1 MNSISENQFYSLL
14 SLKLSGDASKE
25 ELELLQQKLLVNPQ
39 WQFLYDQMMQA
50 GSVYPAENIEQSYAA
65 HIVKMQLQGKLEH
78 TNFEEQENNST
89 KSFKRIFYAV
99 AVAAAIIGVSFFAY
113 LKINAKEQVKN
124 SLNEVA
130 TKRGSKSFIK
140 LPDGTQVWLN
150 ADSKL
155 TFKENFGDKTREV
168 SLNGEAF
175 FDVFHDAEHPFIIH
189 TGKADVKVLG
199 TTFNI
204 RNYTSEK
211 TMEATLVKGKIE
223 VTLTDRPDEKIIIHP
238 QEKIIISKENNSQ
251 PNTKINA
258 KNAVSTV
265 DKVILTTATFKD
277 SLMAETSWMKDKMVF
292 VNQSLEKIADELER
306 KFAVTIVFKTNAVKQ
321 YRYTGVFDKETV
333 SEIFHIIQLSRKINY
348 SINYKTITIE

>member
-25 ELELLQQKLLVNPQ
+25 ELELLQQKLQVNPH

-50 GSVYPAENIEQSYAA
+50 GSVYSTENIEQSYAA
-65 HIVKMQLQGKLEH
+65 HIVKMQLQGKLENH
-78 TNFEEQENNST
+78 QQEAQTDVSNN
-89 KSFKRIFYAV
+89 SFKRIFI
-99 AVAAAIIGVSFFAY
+99 AVAAAASIIGFSFFLY
-113 LKINAKEQVKN
+113 FKVNAKEEVKN

-204 RNYTSEK
+204 RNYALDK
-211 TMEATLVKGKIE
+211 TMEATLIKGKIE
-223 VTLTDRPDEKIIIHP
+223 VTLIDRPDEKIIIHP
-238 QEKIIISKENNSQ
+238 SEKIIISKENNNSFVD
-251 PNTKINA
+251 
-258 KNAVSTV
+258 KNRTTTV
-265 DKVILTTATFKD
+265 AEVNKVILTTATFKD
-277 SLMAETSWMKDKMVF
+277 SLIAETSWVKDKMVI
-292 VNQSLEKIADELER
+292 VNQPLATIAEELER

-333 SEIFHIIQLSRKINY
+333 SEIFHIIQLSRKINF
-348 SINYKTITIE
+348 SIDNKIITIE

>member
-1 MNSISENQFYSLL
+1 MNSISENQFYGLL
-14 SLKLSGDASKE
+14 SRKLSGDAGKE
-25 ELELLQQKLLVNPQ
+25 ELELLQQQLQVNPQ

-50 GSVYPAENIEQSYAA
+50 ESVYPTENIEQSYAA
-65 HIVKMQLQGKLEH
+65 HIVKMQLQGKLEYA
-78 TNFEEQENNST
+78 NFEEQENNSK
-89 KSFKRIFYAV
+89 KSFKRILYAV
-99 AVAAAIIGVSFFAY
+99 AVAASVIGFSFFVY
-113 LKINAKEQVKN
+113 FKINAKEQVKN

-204 RNYTSEK
+204 RNYALDK
-211 TMEATLVKGKIE
+211 TMEATLIKGKIE
-223 VTLTDRPDEKIIIHP
+223 VTLIDRPDEKIIIHP
-238 QEKIIISKENNSQ
+238 SEKIIISKENKSPSVGKNR
-251 PNTKINA
+251 NT
-258 KNAVSTV
+258 AVAV
-265 DKVILTTATFKD
+265 VNKVILTTATFKD
-277 SLMAETSWMKDKMVF
+277 SLIAETSWVKDKMVI
-292 VNQSLEKIADELER
+292 VNQPLSTIAEDLER
-306 KFAVTIVFKTNAVKQ
+306 KFAVTIVFKTNAAKQ

-348 SINYKTITIE
+348 SIDNKIITIE

>member
-1 MNSISENQFYSLL
+1 MNNISENQFYNLL
-14 SLKLSGDASKE
+14 SLKLSGDAGKD
-25 ELELLQQKLLVNPQ
+25 ELQLLQQQLEANPQ

-50 GSVYPAENIEQSYAA
+50 GSVYPTDSIAQAYAA
-65 HIVKMQLQGKLEH
+65 HIVKMQLQGKLDNE
-78 TNFEEQENNST
+78 NVQQEEVQN
-89 KSFKRIFYAV
+89 KSYKRIFYSIAI
-99 AVAAAIIGVSFFAY
+99 AASVIGFSFFVYFKATT
-113 LKINAKEQVKN
+113 KQPIKN

-130 TKRGSKSFIK
+130 TKKGSKSFIK

-204 RNYTSEK
+204 RNYALDK
-211 TMEATLVKGKIE
+211 TMEATLIKGKIE
-223 VTLTDRPDEKIIIHP
+223 VILTDRPDEKIFIHP
-238 QEKIIISKENNSQ
+238 QEKIIISKESSLPVIN
-251 PNTKINA
+251 KIKTGNGLA
-258 KNAVSTV
+258 PV
-265 DKVILTTATFKD
+265 DKFILTNVILND
-277 SLMAETSWMKDKMVF
+277 SLIAETAWMKDKMVF
-292 VNQSLEKIADELER
+292 VNQSLEKIAEDVER
-306 KFAVTIVFKTNAVKQ
+306 KFAVTVLFKNNAVKQ

-348 SINYKTITIE
+348 SINDKTITIN

>member
-1 MNSISENQFYSLL
+1 MNSISENKFYSLV

-25 ELELLQQKLLVNPQ
+25 ELEQLQQQLQTNPQ

-50 GSVYPAENIEQSYAA
+50 GSVYPTENIEQSYAA
-65 HIVKMQLQGKLEH
+65 HIVKMQLQGKLENH
-78 TNFEEQENNST
+78 PQEAQTDVSKNSL
-89 KSFKRIFYAV
+89 KRIFITV
-99 AVAAAIIGVSFFAY
+99 AIAASIIGFSFFVY
-113 LKINAKEQVKN
+113 FKINQKQEVKN

-189 TGKADVKVLG
+189 TGNADVKVLG

-204 RNYTSEK
+204 RNYALDK
-211 TMEATLVKGKIE
+211 TMEATLIKGKIE
-223 VTLTDRPDEKIIIHP
+223 VTLIDRPDEKIIIHP
-238 QEKIIISKENNSQ
+238 SEKIIISKENNNPSVD
-251 PNTKINA
+251 
-258 KNAVSTV
+258 KNRTTAVAAV
-265 DKVILTTATFKD
+265 NKVILTTATFKD
-277 SLMAETSWMKDKMVF
+277 SLIAETSWVKDKMVI
-292 VNQSLEKIADELER
+292 VNQPLSTIAEELER
-306 KFAVTIVFKTNAVKQ
+306 KFAITIIFKTNAVKQ

-348 SINYKTITIE
+348 SIDNKIITIE

>member
-1 MNSISENQFYSLL
+1 MNTSSENQFYDLL
-14 SLKLSGDASKE
+14 SLKLSGDAGKAD
-25 ELELLQQKLLVNPQ
+25 LELLQQQLAANPQ

-50 GSVYPAENIEQSYAA
+50 SSVYPTENIEQSYAA

-78 TNFEEQENNST
+78 KNFEEQENNST
-89 KSFKRIFYAV
+89 KSLKRIFYVV
-99 AVAAAIIGVSFFAY
+99 AVAASIIGFSFFVY
-113 LKINAKEQVKN
+113 FKMNAKEQIKN
-124 SLNEVA
+124 ALNEVA

-223 VTLTDRPDEKIIIHP
+223 VTLTDRPDEKIIIHQ

-251 PNTKINA
+251 PNTKISA

-292 VNQSLEKIADELER
+292 VNQSLGKIADELER

>member
-1 MNSISENQFYSLL
+1 MNSINEIQFYRLL
-14 SLKLSGDASKE
+14 SLKLSGDASKD
-25 ELELLQQKLLVNPQ
+25 ELELLQQQLQVNPQ
-39 WQFLYDQMMQA
+39 WQFLYDQMMQV
-50 GSVYPAENIEQSYAA
+50 GSVYPTENIEQSYAA
-65 HIVKMQLQGKLEH
+65 HIVKMQLQGKLE
-78 TNFEEQENNST
+78 NPPQEAQTAVSNN
-89 KSFKRIFYAV
+89 SFKRIFIAL
-99 AVAAAIIGVSFFAY
+99 AVAASIIGFSFFVY
-113 LKINAKEQVKN
+113 FKINQKQEVKN

-175 FDVFHDAEHPFIIH
+175 FDVFHDADHPFIIH
-189 TGKADVKVLG
+189 TGKADIKVLG

-204 RNYTSEK
+204 RNYALDK
-211 TMEATLVKGKIE
+211 TMEATLIKGKIE

-238 QEKIIISKENNSQ
+238 QEKIIISKESNSIVNN
-251 PNTKINA
+251 
-258 KNAVSTV
+258 
-265 DKVILTTATFKD
+265 KVKLKKEEQVISRVVLTTVTMKD
-277 SLMAETSWMKDKMVF
+277 SLIAETGWMKDKMVF
-292 VNQSLEKIADELER
+292 VNQSLGKIAEEIER
-306 KFAVTIVFKTNAVKQ
+306 KFAVTIIFKTNAVKQ

-348 SINYKTITIE
+348 SINNKIVTID

>member
-1 MNSISENQFYSLL
+1 MNNITENQFYNLL
-14 SLKLSGDASKE
+14 SLKLSGDAGKE
-25 ELELLQQKLLVNPQ
+25 ELLLLQQQLEANPQ
-39 WQFLYDQMMQA
+39 WQFLYDQMMHT
-50 GSVYPAENIEQSYAA
+50 GSVYPTDNIEQAYAA
-65 HIVKMQLQGKLEH
+65 HIVKMQLQGKLDNE
-78 TNFEEQENNST
+78 NPQEVEIS
-89 KSFKRIFYAV
+89 KRSYKKIFYSIAI
-99 AVAAAIIGVSFFAY
+99 AASIIGFSFFVY
-113 LKINAKEQVKN
+113 IKLITPPQIKN

-130 TKRGSKSFIK
+130 TKKGSKSFIK

-204 RNYTSEK
+204 RNYALDK
-211 TMEATLVKGKIE
+211 TMEATLIKGKIE

-238 QEKIIISKENNSQ
+238 QEKIIISKEGSAVINS
-251 PNTKINA
+251 KIKTN
-258 KNAVSTV
+258 KAVPGV
-265 DKVILTTATFKD
+265 NRVILTTVTMKD
-277 SLMAETSWMKDKMVF
+277 TLVVETGWMKDKMIF
-292 VNQSLEKIADELER
+292 VNQPLEKIAEEIER
-306 KFAVTIVFKTNAVKQ
+306 KFAVTILFKTNAVKQ

-333 SEIFHIIQLSRKINY
+333 AEIFHIIQLSRKINY
-348 SINYKTITIE
+348 TIKDKIITID

>member
-1 MNSISENQFYSLL
+1 MNTISENQFYDLL
-14 SLKLSGDASKE
+14 SLKLSGDAGKAD
-25 ELELLQQKLLVNPQ
+25 LELLQQQLVANPQ

-50 GSVYPAENIEQSYAA
+50 GEVYPEDDIEQAYAA

-78 TNFEEQENNST
+78 ANFEEQENNSN
-89 KSFKRIFYAV
+89 KSLKRIFYTI
-99 AVAAAIIGVSFFAY
+99 AVAASIIGFSFFVY
-113 LKINAKEQVKN
+113 DKINAKEPIKN

-204 RNYTSEK
+204 RNYPLEK

-238 QEKIIISKENNSQ
+238 QEKIIISKENNF
-251 PNTKINA
+251 PVNTESKA
-258 KNAVSTV
+258 KNIAATV

-292 VNQSLEKIADELER
+292 VNQCLGKIAEELER

-348 SINYKTITIE
+348 SINNKTITIE

>member
-1 MNSISENQFYSLL
+1 MNSISENQFYNLL

-25 ELELLQQKLLVNPQ
+25 ELELLQQKLQVNPK

-50 GSVYPAENIEQSYAA
+50 GAVYPTENIEQSYAA
-65 HIVKMQLQGKLEH
+65 HIVKMQLQGKLENH
-78 TNFEEQENNST
+78 QQEAQTDVSNN
-89 KSFKRIFYAV
+89 SFKRIFI
-99 AVAAAIIGVSFFAY
+99 AVAAAASIIGFSFFVY
-113 LKINAKEQVKN
+113 FKMNAKDQIKN
-124 SLNEVA
+124 ALNEVA

-265 DKVILTTATFKD
+265 DNVILTTATFKD

-292 VNQSLEKIADELER
+292 VNQSLGKIADELER

>member
-1 MNSISENQFYSLL
+1 MNTISEIQFYDLL
-14 SLKLSGDASKE
+14 SLKLSGDAGKE
-25 ELELLQQKLLVNPQ
+25 ELELLQQQLQANPQ

-50 GSVYPAENIEQSYAA
+50 TIVSPSENIEQAYAA
-65 HIVKMQLQGKLEH
+65 HIVKMQLQGKLENA
-78 TNFEEQENNST
+78 NFEEQENNSNE
-89 KSFKRIFYAV
+89 SLKRIFYAV
-99 AVAAAIIGVSFFAY
+99 AVAASIIGFSFFVY
-113 LKINAKEQVKN
+113 FKINAKEQVKN

-223 VTLTDRPDEKIIIHP
+223 VTLTDRPDEKIVIHP
-238 QEKIIISKENNSQ
+238 QEKIIISKENNS
-251 PNTKINA
+251 PANTKSKV
-258 KNAVSTV
+258 KNAATTV

-306 KFAVTIVFKTNAVKQ
+306 KFAVTIIFKTAVVKQ
-321 YRYTGVFDKETV
+321 YRYTGVFEKE
-333 SEIFHIIQLSRKINY
+333 SINEIFHIIQLSRKINY
-348 SINYKTITIE
+348 SIDNKIITIE

>member
-1 MNSISENQFYSLL
+1 MNNITENQIYSLL
-14 SLKLSGDASKE
+14 SLKLSGDASKD
-25 ELELLQQKLLVNPQ
+25 ELQLLQQQLEANPQ

-50 GSVYPAENIEQSYAA
+50 GSVYSTDNIEQAYAA
-65 HIVKMQLQGKLEH
+65 HIVKMQLQGKLD
-78 TNFEEQENNST
+78 NENMQGEIVT
-89 KSFKRIFYAV
+89 KKSFKRIFYSIAI
-99 AVAAAIIGVSFFAY
+99 AASIIGFSFFIYVKATTHEP
-113 LKINAKEQVKN
+113 IKN

-130 TKRGSKSFIK
+130 TKKGSKSFIK

-204 RNYTSEK
+204 RNYALDK
-211 TMEATLVKGKIE
+211 TMEATLIKGKIE
-223 VTLTDRPDEKIIIHP
+223 VTLTDRPDEKIFIHP
-238 QEKIIISKENNSQ
+238 QEKIIISKESSIPVNN
-251 PNTKINA
+251 KIKSGNSVA
-258 KNAVSTV
+258 AINR
-265 DKVILTTATFKD
+265 VILTTVTFKD
-277 SLMAETSWMKDKMVF
+277 SLIAETGWMKDKMVF
-292 VNQSLEKIADELER
+292 VNQSLEKIAEELER
-306 KFAVTIVFKTNAVKQ
+306 KFAVTIVFKNNAVKL
-321 YRYTGVFDKETV
+321 YRYTGVFDKETI

-348 SINYKTITIE
+348 TINDKTITIN

>member
-1 MNSISENQFYSLL
+1 MNIISENQFYDLL
-14 SLKLSGDASKE
+14 SLKLSGDAGKE
-25 ELELLQQKLLVNPQ
+25 ELELLQQQLLANPQ
-39 WQFLYDQMMQA
+39 WQFLYDQMMQT
-50 GSVYPAENIEQSYAA
+50 GTICPTVNIEQAYAA
-65 HIVKMQLQGKLEH
+65 HIVKMQLQGKLEYA
-78 TNFEEQENNST
+78 NFEEQENNSK
-89 KSFKRIFYAV
+89 KSLKRIFYTV
-99 AVAAAIIGVSFFAY
+99 AVAASIIGFSLFVYF
-113 LKINAKEQVKN
+113 KINAKEQVKN

-204 RNYTSEK
+204 RNYPLEK
-211 TMEATLVKGKIE
+211 TIEATLVKGKIE
-223 VTLTDRPDEKIIIHP
+223 VTLTDRPDDKIIIHP
-238 QEKIIISKENNSQ
+238 QEKIIISKENNFQ
-251 PNTKINA
+251 VNA
-258 KNAVSTV
+258 KSKAKNIVPTV

-292 VNQSLEKIADELER
+292 VNQSLEKIAEELER
-306 KFAVTIVFKTNAVKQ
+306 KFAVTIFFKTNAVKQ

-333 SEIFHIIQLSRKINY
+333 SQIFHIIQLSRKINY
-348 SINYKTITIE
+348 SIDNKIITIE

>member
-1 MNSISENQFYSLL
+1 MNNITENQFYNLL
-14 SLKLSGDASKE
+14 SLKLSGDASRE
-25 ELELLQQKLLVNPQ
+25 ELELLQQQLEANPQ

-50 GSVYPAENIEQSYAA
+50 SSVYPTDNIEQAYAA
-65 HIVKMQLQGKLEH
+65 HIVKMQLQGKLGNGEVQ
-78 TNFEEQENNST
+78 EEEVSK
-89 KSFKRIFYAV
+89 KSYKKIFYSIAI
-99 AVAAAIIGVSFFAY
+99 AASIIGFSFFVY
-113 LKINAKEQVKN
+113 IKVITPPQIKN

-130 TKRGSKSFIK
+130 TKKGSKSFIK

-204 RNYTSEK
+204 RNYALDK
-211 TMEATLVKGKIE
+211 TMEATLIKGKIE

-238 QEKIIISKENNSQ
+238 REKIIILKESNVTSNI
-251 PNTKINA
+251 KIKAA
-258 KNAVSTV
+258 KTV
-265 DKVILTTATFKD
+265 GSINRVVLTTVTLQD
-277 SLMAETSWMKDKMVF
+277 TLIAETGWMKDKMIV
-292 VNQSLEKIADELER
+292 VNQSLEKIAEEIER
-306 KFAVTIVFKTNAVKQ
+306 KYAVTILFKTNTVKQ

-333 SEIFHIIQLSRKINY
+333 AEIFHIIQLSRKINY
-348 SINYKTITIE
+348 TIKDKIITID